1 MRNRTSEFGFSLV
14 EMMVVVAIV
23 GLMTSVVILTLPA
36 SNSDLDQRAS
46 GTEKALA
53 TLSLRSVMT
62 GQILGVRFSAEGFET
77 VRLSD
82 DGWVV
87 ENTIL
92 KPEVQ
97 SWSSV
102 RVLELA
108 VNNVDIDFSEPATNP
123 HIWFLPTGEY
133 PSFDL
138 MLSAGTEK
146 ASITAPA
153 SGLIKVLYNG

>member
-1 MRNRTSEFGFSLV
+1 MRNRKSEIGFSLV
-14 EMMVVVAIV
+14 EMMVVVVIV
-23 GLMTSVVILTLPA
+23 GLMTSVVVLTLPT
-36 SNSDLDQRAS
+36 SDSGLEQRAAR
-46 GTEKALA
+46 TEEALTA
-53 TLSLRSVMT
+53 LSRRSVMT

-77 VRLSD
+77 VRLSS

-87 ENTIL
+87 ENAIL

-97 SWSSV
+97 SWPSA
-102 RVLELA
+102 RLLELA
-108 VNNVDIDFSEPATNP
+108 VDNVDIDFSELETNP

-133 PSFDL
+133 PSFNL

-153 SGLIKVLYNG
+153 SGLIEALYNG